1 MTSQGWIKGV
11 HSISPFTAQ
20 PQIPDAG
27 LAVSR
32 VVPEAGPEGLT
43 AKAFSMV
50 TVITYLR
57 K

>member
-11 HSISPFTAQ
+11 HSVLPFTAQ

-50 TVITYLR
+50 TVITYPR